1 MKQLS
6 NFINESLKELP
17 IKGLRNT
24 TTKDIV
30 DYIWPIIDEIISE
43 CDIDANIIDLYVH
56 GSRVYGNP
64 REDSDID
71 VVLYYKGSIKE
82 DGFYNILHDE
92 DYQDQM
98 QYDDII
104 IDINPIRDEEMGSLK
119 EYIEKNKKYKKQ

>member
-1 MKQLS
+1 MKQLL

-17 IKGLRNT
+17 IKGLQNT

-30 DYIWPIIDEIISE
+30 DYIWPIIDDIVSE
-43 CDIDANIIDLYVH
+43 CDIDANIVDLYVH

-82 DGFYNILHDE
+82 DSFYNILHDE
-92 DYQDQM
+92 DYKDQM
-98 QYDDII
+98 QYDDFE
-104 IDINPIRDEEMGSLK
+104 IDINPIRDEETGSLE
-119 EYIEKNKKYKKQ
+119 EYIKKDKNYKK